1 MRVTTKGRYA
11 LRALLNLAR
20 SYQTRPIPIKQIAEE
35 EDISPEFLEQI
46 FFRLKKAGIIASVRG
61 PGGGFVLKQKLD
73 EVSVKDLFEA
83 VGEGLSI
90 TPCTSCYGEEE
101 SEQACTRQPNCAAYT
116 VWKDA
121 SEHIVDYFEK
131 LKLRDI
137 VTRKED
143 KLYSKLT
150 EGQNFTI

>member
-11 LRALLNLAR
+11 LRAILNLAR
-20 SYQTRPIPIKQIAEE
+20 SYQNRPIPIKQIAEE

-61 PGGGFVLKQKLD
+61 PGGGFILKQKLD

-83 VGEGLSI
+83 VGEGLAI
-90 TPCTSCYGEEE
+90 TPCTACYGDEE
-101 SEQACTRQPNCAAYT
+101 SGQECERQPDCAAYM

-121 SEHIVDYFEK
+121 SEHIVDYFENLK
-131 LKLRDI
+131 LKNI
-137 VTRKED
+137 VTRKEE